1 MITQDSDERKKIGE
15 QPDELVERLGHESGH
30 DANASRKKRDQDDAK
45 RSMMG
50 SR

>member
-15 QPDELVERLGHESGH
+15 QPDELVERLGH